1 MADYDVAVAGG
12 GPAGAATALI
22 LAKSGWRVLLAD
34 MSDTEAFRV
43 GEGFA
48 PVGHSL
54 LRDLGVLERFLA
66 DQHRTSY
73 GTVSAW
79 GSDELQASDFIF
91 NLQGRGYQLDRARFD
106 AMLRHA
112 ALEAGVKVHEGMRLE
127 PILDEVKSGKIGFC
141 LRSDKPSR
149 EEHFESQWLV
159 DATGRPASLARGFG
173 AKRIAQDRQLAFWTL
188 LDSTKIGDCDG
199 RTLVESRPDGWW
211 YSVLLPSGKRLAAF
225 LTDADLADRPALLCS
240 NKFRDKLD
248 ETIHLRQLCMDRG
261 YVVSQK
267 PRGADASSARL
278 NPLVGP
284 SWLVVGDAAISF
296 DPLSSQGILN
306 ALHTGIR
313 AGKALDAAMRGNI
326 SALAEYAEHLEKI
339 YATYL
344 GNRSTYYAYERRWLD
359 KQFWA
364 RRQP

>member
-54 LRDLGVLERFLA
+54 LRDLGVLERFVA
-66 DQHRTSY
+66 DQHRTSF

-79 GSDELQASDFIF
+79 GSNELQTSDFIF
-91 NLQGRGYQLDRARFD
+91 NLQGPGYQLDRARFD
-106 AMLRHA
+106 AMLRQA

-127 PILDEVKSGKIGFC
+127 PILDEVKSGSFGIC
-141 LRSDKPSR
+141 LRGDKPVR
-149 EEHFESQWLV
+149 EELCNSQWLV
-159 DATGRPASLARGFG
+159 DATGRTASLARGFG
-173 AKRIAQDRQLAFWTL
+173 AKRMAQDRLLAFWTL
-188 LDSTKIGDCDG
+188 LDSTQNEDSDG
-199 RTLVESRPDGWW
+199 RTLVEATPDGWW

-225 LTDADLADRPALLCS
+225 LTDADLADRPALLS
-240 NKFRDKLD
+240 MEKFREKLN
-248 ETIHLRQLCMDRG
+248 ETIHLRQLCLEHG

-278 NPLVGP
+278 NPFVRPG
-284 SWLVVGDAAISF
+284 WLAVGDAAISF

-306 ALHTGIR
+306 ALHTGIW
-313 AGKALDAAMRGNI
+313 AGKTLDAALRGNI
-326 SALAEYAEHLEKI
+326 SALAEYADHLAKI
-339 YATYL
+339 HTAYLRNRATY
-344 GNRSTYYAYERRWLD
+344 SAYERRWVD
-359 KQFWA
+359 KEFWA
-364 RRQP
+364 RRHP